1 MTHTLVLRRT
11 AVLSALAL
19 AVTVVCSPLWA
30 QSRIP
35 SAAVGGAGKVVE
47 APKAA
52 NPRVADPKVAGPK
65 AADPKAADPK
75 AAADPK
81 CAVQPDIAHF
91 DQRLSRVALRLAG
104 GVPIK
109 IVAIGSSSTFGAGSS
124 SPTNSYPS
132 RLEAEL
138 RQHFPGHPIAVVNR
152 GVNGEE
158 ATDMLARFAT
168 SVIAEDPHL
177 VIWQVGTNSLLRD
190 RPLDVRSKVLQD
202 GIAQLKSQRMDV
214 VLMDPQYVPRVLAK
228 PDHEAAVAQIASIAK
243 EQKIGVMHRYDMM
256 RHWHDIERLA
266 FETFVTGDGL
276 HMNDWGYNCL
286 ATSLGVAIADA
297 ATRPTETAVLPA
309 AKR

>member
-1 MTHTLVLRRT
+1 MTHTLALWRIAT
-11 AVLSALAL
+11 LSALAL

-35 SAAVGGAGKVVE
+35 SAAVGGAGNVAE

-52 NPRVADPKVAGPK
+52 SPKAANPK
-65 AADPKAADPK
+65 AADPKAAV
-75 AAADPK
+75 DPK
-81 CAVQPDIAHF
+81 CAVQADIAHF

-109 IVAIGSSSTFGAGSS
+109 IVAIGSSSTFGAGAS
-124 SPTNSYPS
+124 SPASSYPS

-138 RQHFPGHPIAVVNR
+138 RRHFPDHPITVVNR

-158 ATDMLARFAT
+158 ATDMLARFPT
-168 SVIAEDPHL
+168 NVIAEDPHL
-177 VIWQVGTNSLLRD
+177 VIWQVGTNALLRD

-202 GIAQLKSQRMDV
+202 GITQLKSQRMDV
-214 VLMDPQYVPRVLAK
+214 VLMDPQFVPRVLAK
-228 PDHEAAVAQIASIAK
+228 ADHEAAVAQIASIAK
-243 EQKIGVMHRYDMM
+243 EQKVGVMHRYDMM

-266 FETFVTGDGL
+266 FETFVTSDGL

-286 ATSLGVAIADA
+286 ATSLGIAIADA
-297 ATRPTETAVLPA
+297 ASRPTETAVLPA
-309 AKR
+309 VKR

>member
-1 MTHTLVLRRT
+1 M
-11 AVLSALAL
+11 LSAVAL
-19 AVTVVCSPLWA
+19 AVVAICNPLWA
-30 QSRIP
+30 QNRIP
-35 SAAVGGAGKVVE
+35 SAAVAAGKVAE
-47 APKAA
+47 APRA
-52 NPRVADPKVAGPK
+52 PDPKAPDPK

-75 AAADPK
+75 APDPK
-81 CAVQPDIAHF
+81 CTVQADIAHF
-91 DQRLSRVALRLAG
+91 DQRLSRVALRLSG

-109 IVAIGSSSTFGAGSS
+109 VVAIGSSSTFGAGAS
-124 SPTNSYPS
+124 SPVNSYPS

-138 RQHFPGHPIAVVNR
+138 RRHFPDHPITVVNR

-158 ATDMLARFAT
+158 ATDMLARFPT
-168 SVIAEDPHL
+168 NVIAEDPHL

-190 RPLDVRSKVLQD
+190 RPLGVRSKVLQD

-214 VLMDPQYVPRVLAK
+214 VLMDPQYAPRVLAK
-228 PDHEAAVAQIASIAK
+228 TDHDAAVAQIASVAK
-243 EQKIGVMHRYDMM
+243 EQKVGLMHRYDMM
-256 RHWHDIERLA
+256 RHWHDIERLG
-266 FETFVTGDGL
+266 FETFVTSDGL

>member
-1 MTHTLVLRRT
+1 M
-11 AVLSALAL
+11 LSAVAL
-19 AVTVVCSPLWA
+19 AVVAICNPLWA

-35 SAAVGGAGKVVE
+35 SAAVAAGKVAE
-47 APKAA
+47 APKAPDA
-52 NPRVADPKVAGPK
+52 
-65 AADPKAADPK
+65 
-75 AAADPK
+75 K
-81 CAVQPDIAHF
+81 CAVQADIAHF
-91 DQRLSRVALRLAG
+91 DQRLSRVALRLSG

-109 IVAIGSSSTFGAGSS
+109 VVAIGSSSTFGAGAST
-124 SPTNSYPS
+124 PANSYPS

-138 RQHFPGHPIAVVNR
+138 RRHFPDHPITVVNR

-158 ATDMLARFAT
+158 ATDMLARFPT
-168 SVIAEDPHL
+168 NVIAEDPHL

-214 VLMDPQYVPRVLAK
+214 VLMDPQYAPRVLAK
-228 PDHEAAVAQIASIAK
+228 TDHDAAVAQIASVAK
-243 EQKIGVMHRYDMM
+243 EQKVGLLHRYDMM

-266 FETFVTGDGL
+266 FETFVTSDGL

-309 AKR
+309 VKR

>member
-1 MTHTLVLRRT
+1 MTHTLALRRI
-11 AVLSALAL
+11 AALSALAL
-19 AVTVVCSPLWA
+19 AVTFVCSPLWA

-35 SAAVGGAGKVVE
+35 SAAVGGSGKVAD

-52 NPRVADPKVAGPK
+52 NPK
-65 AADPKAADPK
+65 AADSKAAE
-75 AAADPK
+75 PK
-81 CAVQPDIAHF
+81 CGVQPDIARF
-91 DQRLSRVALRLAG
+91 DQRLPRVALRLAG

-124 SPTNSYPS
+124 SPANSYPS

-138 RQHFPGHPIAVVNR
+138 RRHFPDHPITVVNR

-190 RPLDVRSKVLQD
+190 RPLDVSSKVLQD
-202 GIAQLKSQRMDV
+202 GIAQLKSRRTDV

-228 PDHEAAVAQIASIAK
+228 ADHEAAVAQIASVAK
-243 EQKIGVMHRYDMM
+243 EQKVGLLHRYDMM

-266 FETFVTGDGL
+266 FETFVNGDGL

-286 ATSLGVAIADA
+286 ATTLGVAIADA
-297 ATRPTETAVLPA
+297 ASRPTETAVLPA
-309 AKR
+309 LKR

>member
-1 MTHTLVLRRT
+1 MTHTLSLQRV
-11 AVLSALAL
+11 AMLSAV
-19 AVTVVCSPLWA
+19 AVAVVAICNPLWA
-30 QSRIP
+30 QNRIP
-35 SAAVGGAGKVVE
+35 SAAVAAGKVAE

-52 NPRVADPKVAGPK
+52 DAK
-65 AADPKAADPK
+65 APDAKAPDAK
-75 AAADPK
+75 APDAK
-81 CAVQPDIAHF
+81 CAVQADIAHF
-91 DQRLSRVALRLAG
+91 DQRLSRVALRLSG
-104 GVPIK
+104 GMPIK
-109 IVAIGSSSTFGAGSS
+109 IVAIGSSSTWGAGAS
-124 SPTNSYPS
+124 SPASSYPS

-138 RQHFPGHPIAVVNR
+138 RQHFPDHPITVVNR

-168 SVIAEDPHL
+168 NVIAEDPHL

-202 GIAQLKSQRMDV
+202 GIAQLKSRRMDV

-228 PDHEAAVAQIASIAK
+228 ADHDAAVAQIASVAK
-243 EQKIGVMHRYDMM
+243 EQKVGLMHRYDMM
-256 RHWHDIERLA
+256 RHWHDIEHLG
-266 FETFVTGDGL
+266 FETFVTSDGL

-286 ATSLGVAIADA
+286 ASSLGVAIADA

>member
-1 MTHTLVLRRT
+1 MLSFF
-11 AVLSALAL
+11 AVA
-19 AVTVVCSPLWA
+19 AVVACNPLWA
-30 QSRIP
+30 QNRIP
-35 SAAVGGAGKVVE
+35 SAGAAPGKIAE

-52 NPRVADPKVAGPK
+52 DAK
-65 AADPKAADPK
+65 AADAKAAD
-75 AAADPK
+75 AK
-81 CAVQPDIAHF
+81 CAVQADIARF

-109 IVAIGSSSTFGAGSS
+109 IVAIGSSSTFGAGAS
-124 SPTNSYPS
+124 SPANSYPS

-138 RQHFPGHPIAVVNR
+138 RQHFPDHPITVVNR

-158 ATDMLARFAT
+158 ATDMVARFEK

-190 RPLDVRSKVLQD
+190 RPLDVRSRILQD

-214 VLMDPQYVPRVLAK
+214 VLMDPQYAPRVLAK
-228 PDHEAAVAQIASIAK
+228 TEHEAAVTQIASAAK
-243 EQKIGVMHRYDMM
+243 EQKVGLMHRYDMM
-256 RHWHDIERLA
+256 RRWYETDHLA
-266 FETFVTGDGL
+266 FETFVTSDGL
-276 HMNDWGYNCL
+276 HMNDWGYRCL

-309 AKR
+309 VKR

>member
-1 MTHTLVLRRT
+1 MTHTHSLRRV
-11 AVLSALAL
+11 AMLSALAV
-19 AVTVVCSPLWA
+19 AVVVICNPLWA

-35 SAAVGGAGKVVE
+35 SAAVAAGKVAE
-47 APKAA
+47 APKA
-52 NPRVADPKVAGPK
+52 P
-65 AADPKAADPK
+65 
-75 AAADPK
+75 DPK
-81 CAVQPDIAHF
+81 CAVQADLAHF
-91 DQRLSRVALRLAG
+91 DQRLSRVALRLSG
-104 GVPIK
+104 GDPIK
-109 IVAIGSSSTFGAGSS
+109 VVAIGSSSTWGAGAS
-124 SPTNSYPS
+124 SPAKSYPS

-138 RQHFPGHPIAVVNR
+138 RQHFPDHPITVVNR

-168 SVIAEDPHL
+168 NVIAEDPHL

-202 GIAQLKSQRMDV
+202 GIAQLKSRRMDV

-228 PDHEAAVAQIASIAK
+228 ADHDAAVAQIASVAK
-243 EQKIGVMHRYDMM
+243 EQKVGLMHRYDMM
-256 RHWHDIERLA
+256 RHWHDIEHLG
-266 FETFVTGDGL
+266 FETFVTSDGL

-286 ATSLGVAIADA
+286 ASSLGVAIADA

>member
-1 MTHTLVLRRT
+1 MTHTLALRRI
-11 AVLSALAL
+11 AALSALAL
-19 AVTVVCSPLWA
+19 TVTVVCSPLWA
-30 QSRIP
+30 QNRIP
-35 SAAVGGAGKVVE
+35 SAAAGAPKVAE
-47 APKAA
+47 APK
-52 NPRVADPKVAGPK
+52 
-65 AADPKAADPK
+65 
-75 AAADPK
+75 AADPK
-81 CAVQPDIAHF
+81 CAVKADIAHF
-91 DQRLSRVALRLAG
+91 DQRLPRVALRLAG

-109 IVAIGSSSTFGAGSS
+109 IVAIGSSSTFGAGAS
-124 SPTNSYPS
+124 SPANSYPS

-138 RQHFPGHPIAVVNR
+138 RQHFPGHPITVVNR

-158 ATDMLARFAT
+158 ATDMVARFAT

-190 RPLDVRSKVLQD
+190 RPLDVRSTVLQD
-202 GIAQLKSQRMDV
+202 GITQLKSRRMDV
-214 VLMDPQYVPRVLAK
+214 VLMDPQYAPRVLAK
-228 PDHEAAVAQIASIAK
+228 SDHEAAVAQIASVAK
-243 EQKIGVMHRYDMM
+243 DQKVGLLHRYDLM

-309 AKR
+309 VKR

>member
-11 AVLSALAL
+11 AALSALAL
-19 AVTVVCSPLWA
+19 SVTVVCSPLWA

-52 NPRVADPKVAGPK
+52 NPKVADSKT
-65 AADPKAADPK
+65 AADPK

-124 SPTNSYPS
+124 SPANSYPS

-138 RQHFPGHPIAVVNR
+138 RHHFPGHPITVVNR

-158 ATDMLARFAT
+158 AIDMLARFPT
-168 SVIAEDPHL
+168 NVIAEDPHL
-177 VIWQVGTNSLLRD
+177 VIWQVGTNALLRD
-190 RPLDVRSKVLQD
+190 RPLDGRSKVLQE
-202 GIAQLKSQRMDV
+202 GIAQLKSQRMDI

-286 ATSLGVAIADA
+286 ASSLGAAIADA

-309 AKR
+309 VKR